1 MKSKASIISFT
12 GFILAAV
19 VLLARAAIVESGGN
33 NVAIRPGETVDGLRM
48 EARAR
53 LIDNKGEKQLVIHA
67 VLINEGS
74 NDVTVLTKAL
84 GPSLSRDARGLV
96 AGFDYTAKQHLNGR
110 LLIPSLHPNDPVTL
124 RPSEATM
131 LFAQVSLESFVD
143 PLKDGEKIRVGYFV
157 TDEWG
162 ERFDIWHGYVCAV
175 IPVEGLPSK

>member
-1 MKSKASIISFT
+1 MKAKASIFYFS
-12 GFILAAV
+12 GFLLAAV
-19 VLLARAAIVESGGN
+19 FLLARVAIAGPGGN
-33 NVAIRPGETVDGLRM
+33 KVAITPGETVDGLRV

-74 NDVTVLTKAL
+74 NHVTVLTKEL
-84 GPSLSRDARGLV
+84 GPSMSRDSKGLV
-96 AGFDYTAKQHLNGR
+96 VGFDFTGRQKLNGR
-110 LLIPSLHPNDPVTL
+110 LIIPSLHPNDPVTL

-131 LFAQVSLESFVD
+131 LFAQVSSESFVD

-157 TDEWG
+157 TDPWG

-175 IPVEGLPSK
+175 IPVEGMPSE

>member
-1 MKSKASIISFT
+1 MKSETSTIYFT
-12 GFILAAV
+12 GFLLAAV
-19 VLLARAAIVESGGN
+19 VVLASAAIAESGGN
-33 NVAIRPGETVDGLRM
+33 NVAISPGETVDGLRM

-74 NDVTVLTKAL
+74 NNVTVLTKEL
-84 GPSLSRDARGLV
+84 GPSISRDSKGLV
-96 AGFDYTAKQHLNGR
+96 VGFDFTGRQKLNGR
-110 LLIPSLHPNDPVTL
+110 VIIPSLHPNEPVTL

-131 LFAQVSLESFVD
+131 LFARVSSESFVD

-162 ERFDIWHGYVCAV
+162 ERFEIWYGYVCAV
-175 IPVEGLPSK
+175 VPVEGMPSK